1 MNKLVFR
8 GKNVVDYEMKDPRGF
23 SNHIFNA
30 LGRDSSMHEEDGNY
44 FSLMMI

>member
-1 MNKLVFR
+1 MNKLIFR
-8 GKNVVDYEMKDPRGF
+8 DENVVNYEMKDPRGF